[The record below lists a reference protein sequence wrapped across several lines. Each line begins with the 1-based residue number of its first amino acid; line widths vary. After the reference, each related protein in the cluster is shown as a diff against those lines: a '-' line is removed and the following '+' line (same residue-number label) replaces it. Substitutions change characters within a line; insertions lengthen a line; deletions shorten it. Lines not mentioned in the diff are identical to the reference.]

1 MRLPFDFLDK
11 RPIIIALAGSNGSG
25 KSTFYESYLSDG
37 GLRFINAD
45 ELSASLG
52 LSPYE
57 AAELA
62 TSLRREL
69 VNQRESFIFETVLSD
84 PVGEKVDQLASYAA
98 LGYTVVLIFIR
109 IKDADESIQRV
120 AMRVCQGGHDVP
132 EDRLRARFERTLANL
147 QRAIQRLP
155 HVIVLSNE
163 DLSNPYQLI
172 AIYENGQEQPVY

>member
-1 MRLPFDFLDK
+1 LRLPFDFLDK

-25 KSTFYESYLSDG
+25 KSTFYESYLSDA

-69 VNQRESFIFETVLSD
+69 VNQLESFIFETVLSD

-109 IKDADESIQRV
+109 IKDADESIRRV

-172 AIYENGQEQPVY
+172 AMYENGQEQPVY